1 MDQAL
6 VRFRQAAARENR
18 GRRDVRR
25 RYSPMLREQA
35 VAYWRN
41 RRQHGERFRDVAA
54 ALGVASWS
62 LHRWRRASRIRV
74 RFRPVTVAAP
84 LPAGAPPPL
93 GVMGAAGARGG
104 GRHGETG
111 ARAVAR
117 LGWEGTA
124 ARGRALRMGVRPP
137 C

>member
-54 ALGVASWS
+54 ALGVAAWS
-62 LHRWRRASRIRV
+62 LHRWTRASKTRV
-74 RFRPVTVAAP
+74 RFRPVTVAA
-84 LPAGAPPPL
+84 APPAVASPL
-93 GVMGAAGARGG
+93 VVVMGA
-104 GRHGETG
+104 TG
-111 ARAVAR
+111 PRVEGLDVESAAR
-117 LGWEGTA
+117 LL
-124 ARGRALRMGVRPP
+124 ALLR
-137 C
+137 

>member
-18 GRRDVRR
+18 RRRDVRR

-35 VAYWRN
+35 VTYWRN

-62 LHRWRRASRIRV
+62 LHRWTRASKTRA
-74 RFRPVTVAAP
+74 RFRPVAVAALP
-84 LPAGAPPPL
+84 PAGTPAL
-93 GVMGAAGARGG
+93 VVVMGA
-104 GRHGETG
+104 TG
-111 ARAVAR
+111 PRVEGLDIESAAR
-117 LGWEGTA
+117 LL
-124 ARGRALRMGVRPP
+124 ALLR
-137 C
+137 

>member
-35 VAYWRN
+35 VTYWRK

-62 LHRWRRASRIRV
+62 LHRWTRALKTRA
-74 RFRPVTVAAP
+74 RFRPVAVAMTP
-84 LPAGAPPPL
+84 PSAPPL
-93 GVMGAAGARGG
+93 VVVMGA
-104 GRHGETG
+104 TG
-111 ARAVAR
+111 LRVEGLDVDSAAR
-117 LGWEGTA
+117 LL
-124 ARGRALRMGVRPP
+124 ALLR
-137 C
+137 

>member
-41 RRQHGERFRDVAA
+41 RRPHGERFQDVAA

-62 LHRWRRASRIRV
+62 LHRWTRASKTQV
-74 RFRPVTVAAP
+74 RFRPVTVAA
-84 LPAGAPPPL
+84 AP
-93 GVMGAAGARGG
+93 AAGASPLVVVMGT
-104 GRHGETG
+104 TG
-111 ARAVAR
+111 PRVEGLDVESAAR
-117 LGWEGTA
+117 LL
-124 ARGRALRMGVRPP
+124 ALLR
-137 C
+137 